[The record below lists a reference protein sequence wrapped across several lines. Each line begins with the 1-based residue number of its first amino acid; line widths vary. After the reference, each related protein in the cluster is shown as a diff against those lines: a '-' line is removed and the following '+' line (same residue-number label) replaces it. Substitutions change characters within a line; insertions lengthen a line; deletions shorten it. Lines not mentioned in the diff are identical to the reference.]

1 MNKKS
6 PLVRAFFLS
15 YNSFDMNNKSLISE
29 LRIISQFKNLSE
41 EEMLAI
47 SQVCLKT
54 PLRKDDILFKEGD
67 KADSVYL
74 LVDGKVDIW
83 KDYTSDT
90 KDLLASQYKG
100 HIVGEMAVID
110 ELTRSATVIAGQ
122 DMITYRIERDDF
134 INLLQRLPE
143 LSFEFMKSI
152 SMLVRL
158 SNENFVNELREK
170 NIKLEKTNRK
180 ILQMQD
186 ELVKKERLSIV
197 GQFSSMILHDLRNPI
212 SVIKGYSDILQ
223 LKYNDPEKVKSYAGF
238 IQREALALNSLAGEM
253 LDYSRGDIRLNL
265 SITELD
271 ELIESVFSNIKR
283 KLTNS
288 NIILKHNIEFKG
300 PVLLDYDRIF
310 RVLVNICENSYK
322 ALYDKGTIT
331 INIFKESEQYI
342 IEIIDDGDGISR
354 EYLGKIFDPFT
365 SFSKA
370 GGTGLGMVIVK
381 NIVEAHEGTVT
392 VESEQHLGTTVL
404 IKLPLKG

>member
-1 MNKKS
+1 MKNQ
-6 PLVRAFFLS
+6 
-15 YNSFDMNNKSLISE
+15 NIIDQ
-29 LRIISQFKNLSE
+29 LRNIAQFKNLAAK
-41 EEMLAI
+41 EMNAI
-47 SQVCLKT
+47 SQVCIKT
-54 PLRKDDILFKEGD
+54 DLNKGDVLFQEGD
-67 KADSVYL
+67 VADSVYL
-74 LVDGKVDIW
+74 LVEGFVDIW
-83 KDYTSDT
+83 KDYQSIER
-90 KDLLASQYKG
+90 DLLAQQYKG

-110 ELTRSATVIAGQ
+110 ELTRSATVIACEE
-122 DMITYRIERDDF
+122 MISYRIERDDF

-152 SMLVRL
+152 SMLVRR

-170 NIKLEKTNRK
+170 NIKLENTNKR

-223 LKYNDPEKVKSYAGF
+223 MKCHDPEKVMTYAGS
-238 IQREALALNSLAGEM
+238 IQREALALNSLASEM

-271 ELIESVFSNIKR
+271 LLVDTVFSNIR
-283 KLTNS
+283 KNLLNDKIAL
-288 NIILKHNIEFKG
+288 NRKIEFTG

-310 RVLVNICENSYK
+310 RVLVNICENSRK
-322 ALYDKGTIT
+322 ALYDGGTIT
-331 INIFKESEQYI
+331 IEITEGNGNYI
-342 IEIIDDGDGISR
+342 IKVVDNGDGINS
-354 EYLGKIFDPFT
+354 EFLGKIFDPFT

-381 NIVEAHEGTVT
+381 NIIEAHKGTVS
-392 VESEQHLGTTVL
+392 VESEEHLGTTVI
-404 IKLPLKG
+404 IKLPLKR

>member
-1 MNKKS
+1 M
-6 PLVRAFFLS
+6 S
-15 YNSFDMNNKSLISE
+15 YNVFIMKNQNIIDQ
-29 LRIISQFKNLSE
+29 LRNIAQFKNLAAK
-41 EEMLAI
+41 EMNAI
-47 SQVCLKT
+47 SQVCIKT
-54 PLRKDDILFKEGD
+54 DLNKGDVLFQEGD
-67 KADSVYL
+67 VADSVYL
-74 LVDGKVDIW
+74 LVEGFVDIW
-83 KDYTSDT
+83 KDYQSIER
-90 KDLLASQYKG
+90 DLLAQQYKG

-110 ELTRSATVIAGQ
+110 ELTRSATVIACEE
-122 DMITYRIERDDF
+122 MISYRIERDDF

-152 SMLVRL
+152 SMLVRR

-170 NIKLEKTNRK
+170 NIKLENTNKR

-223 LKYNDPEKVKSYAGF
+223 MKCHDPEKVMTYAGS
-238 IQREALALNSLAGEM
+238 IQREALALNSLASEM

-271 ELIESVFSNIKR
+271 LLVDTVFSNIR
-283 KLTNS
+283 KNLLNDKIAL
-288 NIILKHNIEFKG
+288 NRKIEFTG

-310 RVLVNICENSYK
+310 RVLVNICENSRK
-322 ALYDKGTIT
+322 ALYDGGTIT
-331 INIFKESEQYI
+331 IEITEGNGNYI
-342 IEIIDDGDGISR
+342 IKVVDNGDGINS
-354 EYLGKIFDPFT
+354 EFLGKIFDPFT

-381 NIVEAHEGTVT
+381 NIIEAHKGTVS
-392 VESEQHLGTTVL
+392 VESEEHLGTTVI
-404 IKLPLKG
+404 IKLPLKR